1 MRVAMGMG
9 IAVLMLVLIPMVV
22 MVVLMVMMVMMMVV
36 TVVMMAHGPM
46 LLLVIDPRVSPVL
59 ACLAEKEGE
68 SMIPYPKI
76 NPDLITIGP
85 IKIRW
90 YGVMYVLGFLG
101 AYWLIPRQKRS
112 REIGLQ
118 GTVAQDLI
126 FYLALGLILGA
137 RLGYVAFY
145 QFNNYAH
152 YLQNPLEILA
162 TWHGGM
168 SFHGGFVGA
177 VLAGWIFSRRRKMP
191 FWAIADSAVVTAPIG
206 LGLGRLGNFI
216 NGELFGRPSGVPWA
230 MVFPEGGP
238 LPRHPSQLYEAA
250 LEGLVLFSLLWFLRQ
265 RSFRDG
271 MMVVFFVFFYGVF
284 RFVIEFY
291 REPDPQIGLVLG
303 FLTMGQMLCLAM
315 VVGAALLA
323 LLLPSPEAP
332 PGAGTPRQNASR
344 RP

>member
-1 MRVAMGMG
+1 
-9 IAVLMLVLIPMVV
+9 
-22 MVVLMVMMVMMMVV
+22 
-36 TVVMMAHGPM
+36 
-46 LLLVIDPRVSPVL
+46 
-59 ACLAEKEGE
+59 
-68 SMIPYPKI
+68 MIPYPKI